1 MTTPG
6 IYVGID
12 VAKDEL
18 VVATTTA
25 VICRVANDPGG
36 HAQLVK
42 QLSGMTVQSAVLE
55 STGCYGQAA
64 VAALV
69 AAGVSVAVVQ
79 PGRVRNFARSMGV
92 LAKTDPIDAQ
102 IIARF
107 AEATKP
113 RIFTAPAQEVL
124 HLRALVD
131 RRDQIIELRKQ
142 EQNHLEAKPAA
153 FIAKDLQASIKRL
166 IKAEKAYTKQI
177 ADHIA
182 KHNRLAHLSE
192 VLQEEA
198 GVGLQT
204 AATLLAHLPELGS
217 LNRQQSA
224 ALGGLAPYNCDSG
237 THDGKRAIYGGR
249 KRLRR
254 ALYLAAVTAGRCGTW
269 LKDTYLKLLQRGKAK
284 KVALIACARKL
295 LVRLNSIAAKA
306 LSEFA
311 AKQATTA

>member
-12 VAKDEL
+12 VAKAEL

-36 HAQLVK
+36 HAELVRR
-42 QLSGMTVQSAVLE
+42 LTGMTVAAAVLE
-55 STGCYGQAA
+55 STGCYGQAP

-69 AAGVSVAVVQ
+69 AAGVAVAVVQ
-79 PGRVRNFARSMGV
+79 PGRVRHYARSLGIH
-92 LAKTDPIDAQ
+92 AKTDPIDARV
-102 IIARF
+102 IAQF
-107 AEATKP
+107 GEATKP
-113 RIFTAPAQEVL
+113 RSFTPSTQEVV

-142 EQNHLEAKPAA
+142 EQNHLEAKPSA

-166 IKAEKAYTKQI
+166 RKAEKAYTKQI

-182 KHNRLAHLSE
+182 KHDRFARLSKA
-192 VLQEEA
+192 LQDES

-217 LNRQQSA
+217 LNRQQIA
-224 ALGGLAPYNCDSG
+224 ALGGLAPYDHASG

-254 ALYLAAVTAGRCGTW
+254 ALYLAALSAGRCGTW
-269 LKDTYLKLLQRGKAK
+269 LKDAYLKLRQRGKPA

-295 LVRLNSIAAKA
+295 LVRLNTIAAKA
-306 LSEFA
+306 LSAPA
-311 AKQATTA
+311 AEQATTA